1 MFIHDVYFQV
11 MPNLFLCL
19 KEHLPTQ
26 EREEAEARQR
36 RNVLAN
42 KPTNHDVISDQE
54 MVDKIFGFLPSMI
67 GGQEGQAPLGF
78 EVQSCRLVMGHAYPL
93 CKPIGCWNS
102 ISGQFCLLN
111 FCTVKE
117 SPKLVIQS
125 LRHLLQRSVP
135 KSFWSHAV

>member
-1 MFIHDVYFQV
+1 MMFIHDVYVQV

-42 KPTNHDVISDQE
+42 KPTNYDVISDQE

-67 GGQEGQAPLGF
+67 GGQ
-78 EVQSCRLVMGHAYPL
+78 
-93 CKPIGCWNS
+93 
-102 ISGQFCLLN
+102 
-111 FCTVKE
+111 
-117 SPKLVIQS
+117 
-125 LRHLLQRSVP
+125 
-135 KSFWSHAV
+135 